1 MRRSGFLLISCVAVA
16 ACSAAPGEAD
26 KTELQAEIERLEETV
41 NDLTSELAQVT
52 TTTRPSPATTSARQ
66 ESTAAPTTTI
76 DDGSGVLLDDYTWA
90 EVSERVR
97 NLQEFIGATTDG
109 VYGPAT
115 RRAHVAEL
123 TARGL
128 STNAVPQPPVPAP
141 GDSDSSEASPPATA
155 APDTSPSPTTTS
167 PTAAPST
174 TVRQPV
180 GTLEFASC
188 SDCGQSLSSGSC
200 ANWVAYPVNS
210 SDTSIEAMY
219 FSPPGGEWWQ
229 YRYSSEVVVDANA
242 AAVSVQLNLAPGE
255 GRRVTFQSCTTTP
268 APAADWTYWNE
279 APGSVSFLWSTGVV
293 GTACYAWG
301 C

>member
-1 MRRSGFLLISCVAVA
+1 M
-16 ACSAAPGEAD
+16 
-26 KTELQAEIERLEETV
+26 
-41 NDLTSELAQVT
+41 
-52 TTTRPSPATTSARQ
+52 
-66 ESTAAPTTTI
+66 
-76 DDGSGVLLDDYTWA
+76 
-90 EVSERVR
+90 R

-128 STNAVPQPPVPAP
+128 STNAVPLPPVPAP
-141 GDSDSSEASPPATA
+141 GDSNSSEASPPATA
-155 APDTSPSPTTTS
+155 APDTSPSPTATS

-229 YRYSSEVVVDANA
+229 YRYSSEVAVDANA
-242 AAVSVQLNLAPGE
+242 AAVTVPLNLAPGE
-255 GRRVTFQSCTTTP
+255 GSSRAAQRRRLRPPTGRTGTRHLGQFRSCGRQVSLAPHATRGDVDPRETSSLLSLRTTKRGRRLAP
-268 APAADWTYWNE
+268 APL
-279 APGSVSFLWSTGVV
+279 SRI
-293 GTACYAWG
+293 
-301 C
+301 